1 MSIERNDAMNQ
12 RDAFHARRHFFATGA
27 QGLGGI
33 ALGWLLDQQGF
44 AVETSRPE
52 LQKPTFDVSPKPPHH
67 EPQAK
72 AMISL
77 WMQGGPSHIDLFDPK
92 PALAKLDGKKYPG
105 GFTYNNMMMAG
116 NPTTDVVLACPWKFE
131 RRGKCGMELSE
142 LLPHIGEI
150 ADEITLIRS
159 MNTPVNNHGP
169 SVRALQTGD
178 TAGNRADRASLGSW
192 ITYGLGAESQNLPA
206 FVALTDTPNTPGV
219 TQTAAEFPVGGT
231 ENWSAGFLP
240 SVFQGT
246 VVRYQ
251 EPRIANLTPF
261 AHLRGKPQESS
272 LALLERMNRRH
283 LAERPGNDDLAAR
296 TASFQLAARMQL
308 AAAEAL
314 DLSQESEET
323 RRMYGLDDPLMS
335 VFAGNCLLA
344 RRLIERGVRF
354 VQVYTR
360 SQFWD
365 QHVRIIPE
373 LPVACRRTDQPS
385 AALVKDLKQR
395 GLLDS
400 TIVHWGGE
408 MGRTPVIQ
416 GSFSNRDRLG
426 RDHNTQGFS
435 MWLAGGGFKRGYVHG
450 ATDEFG
456 HKAVQ
461 DPVSHADYHATLLHL
476 LGLDPERMAYR
487 LGSREFH
494 LYDGLHPGRIV
505 NELLNNPPPA

>member
-1 MSIERNDAMNQ
+1 MDLNSQ
-12 RDAFHARRHFFATGA
+12 QHARRHFLAGSA
-27 QGLGGI
+27 AGIGGI
-33 ALGWLLDQQGF
+33 ALACLLNEQGLR
-44 AVETSRPE
+44 AEPA
-52 LQKPTFDVSPKPPHH
+52 KPALERTTFDLLPKRPHF

-92 PALAKLDGKKYPG
+92 PALNKLDGQKFPG
-105 GFTYNNMMMAG
+105 GFTYNDMMMAG
-116 NPTTDVVLACPWKFE
+116 NPTTDIVLACPWKFE
-131 RRGKCGMELSE
+131 RRGECGMELSE
-142 LLPHIGEI
+142 HLPYLGEI
-150 ADEITLIRS
+150 ADEITLVRS
-159 MNTPVNNHGP
+159 MHTPINNHGQ
-169 SVRALQTGD
+169 SIRAMQNGD
-178 TAGNRADRASLGSW
+178 TTGNQSTRASLGSW
-192 ITYGLGAESQNLPA
+192 ITYALGSESQNLPA

-219 TQTAAEFPVGGT
+219 TQTAAEFPVGGA

-240 SVFQGT
+240 SVYQGT

-251 EPRIANLTPF
+251 EPRIANLTPL
-261 AHLRGKPQESS
+261 AHLRGDPQESALEL
-272 LALLERMNRRH
+272 LARMNRRH
-283 LAERPGNDDLAAR
+283 SDQRPGNDDLAAR
-296 TASFQLAARMQL
+296 TNSFQLAARMQL

-314 DLSQESEET
+314 DLSQETEAT
-323 RRMYGLDDPLMS
+323 RRMYGLDDPLVR
-335 VFAGNCLLA
+335 VFGANCLLA

-416 GSFSNRDRLG
+416 GSIANRDRLG

-435 MWLAGGGFKRGYVHG
+435 MWLAGGGFKRGYIHG

-456 HKAVQ
+456 HKAIT
-461 DPVSHADYHATLLHL
+461 DPVSHSEYHATLLHL
-476 LGLDPERMAYR
+476 LGLDRDR
-487 LGSREFH
+487 LMFRTAGQEQH
-494 LYDGLHPGRIV
+494 LDDGRLPGRIV
-505 NELLNNPPPA
+505 QELLENQVRVT